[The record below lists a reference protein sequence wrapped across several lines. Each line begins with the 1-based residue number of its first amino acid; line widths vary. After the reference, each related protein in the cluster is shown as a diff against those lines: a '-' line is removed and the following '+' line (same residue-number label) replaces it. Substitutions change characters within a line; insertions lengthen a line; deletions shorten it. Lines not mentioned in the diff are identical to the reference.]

1 MKIVKFKDRKK
12 QHRFRIVARNGRIL
26 AASEGYVRRKDRDNC
41 IVKLQSDLLN
51 AEVVEED

>member
-41 IVKLQSDLLN
+41 IIKLKVELLTCK
-51 AEVVEED
+51 VVED